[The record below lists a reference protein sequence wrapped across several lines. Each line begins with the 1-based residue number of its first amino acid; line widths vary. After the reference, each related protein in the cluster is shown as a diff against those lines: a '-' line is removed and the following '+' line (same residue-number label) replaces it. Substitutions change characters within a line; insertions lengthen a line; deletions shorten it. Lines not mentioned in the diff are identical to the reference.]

1 MIEVSLCRPSS
12 SLSFIQRQQ
21 RGGDF
26 PRNFGMRKGSRGK
39 KNTFK
44 LSTTA
49 GVGAEVIVYVEQ
61 LRRHNSRS
69 DMFVDAVDWF
79 TQLS

>member
-1 MIEVSLCRPSS
+1 MER
-12 SLSFIQRQQ
+12 
-21 RGGDF
+21 
-26 PRNFGMRKGSRGK
+26 